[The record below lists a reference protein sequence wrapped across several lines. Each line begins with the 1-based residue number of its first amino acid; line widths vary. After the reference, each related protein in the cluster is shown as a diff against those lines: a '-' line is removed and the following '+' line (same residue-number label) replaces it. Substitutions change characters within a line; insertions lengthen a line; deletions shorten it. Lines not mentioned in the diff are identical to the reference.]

1 MPQHDQ
7 STLMQRESGAS
18 RLQHWHYFLLFWLLI
33 NGVQI
38 AFTELSSDEGYY
50 WFYSSHLQWG
60 YYDHPPMVA
69 LLIRIGHSLFGGEFG
84 VRIFNL
90 LFVTGAIYFFFLLLP
105 QRLRNNKLIFL
116 LLLAAPLVNY
126 LSFLVFPDG
135 PLLFFSMTFLWL
147 FRRFLKE
154 ENLFTAVLLGVS
166 TALMFYS
173 KYHGVLVVFF
183 SFLALPRLILSQFYW
198 LAMIT
203 ALVLFLPHLWW
214 QYQNDFPTF
223 QYHLTGRSD
232 AFSIDLALQFLS
244 QQIVA
249 ISPALIFIPFVAR
262 VQDRFERSLLFIITG
277 TFAFFGFTSFKTFVH
292 FHWTSIAVFPLLYF
306 AARFYSDGSHRKLFR
321 SLVLPFLVLIVA
333 LRVILIFDVGIKS
346 LGEDYYHGRKDWA
359 HAIEKTSNGDPVF
372 FPNNLREAPLY
383 SFYTGKT
390 GVTLYDRPDKKSQ
403 YELWHFEDSLQG
415 RNVLVVNKYEFP
427 GSKKI
432 NTDGGVAKYFT
443 RLADFQS
450 YFNGISIIVKS
461 QSVQQDSVLFSLQI
475 KNERTSSM
483 RTDTAAKFCAKV
495 MQGKDVVKT
504 YTAEGV
510 SFPGLAPQQVF
521 NTAIKLPLNEIRD
534 GDYHVYFGFRKTGLP
549 DSYNSAPFP
558 FKN

>member
-7 STLMQRESGAS
+7 PTLMQRESGVN

-33 NGVQI
+33 NGLQI

-50 WFYSSHLQWG
+50 WFYSRQLQWG

-69 LLIRIGHSLFGGEFG
+69 LLIRIGSFLFGGEFG
-84 VRIFNL
+84 VRIMNL

-105 QRLRNNKLIFL
+105 QRLRNNKLVFL

-126 LSFLVFPDG
+126 LSFLIFPDG
-135 PLLFFSMTFLWL
+135 PLLFFSMVFLWL
-147 FRRFLKE
+147 FRRFLNE
-154 ENLFTAVLLGVS
+154 ENLSTAFLLGLS

-183 SFLALPRLILSQFYW
+183 SFLALPRLIQSRYYW

-214 QYQNDFPTF
+214 QYQNHFPTF

-232 AFSIDLALQFLS
+232 AFSIDLALQFVS
-244 QQIVA
+244 QQIIA
-249 ISPALIFIPFVAR
+249 ISPALVFIPFVAK
-262 VQDRFERSLLFIITG
+262 VHDRFERSLFFIIAG
-277 TFAFFGFTSFKTFVH
+277 SFVFFFFSSFKTFVH

-306 AARFYSDGSHRKLFR
+306 AARFYDDHSHRKLFR
-321 SLVLPFLVLIVA
+321 SLVLPFLVLIIT
-333 LRVILIFDVGIKS
+333 LRFILIFDVGIKS
-346 LGEDYYHGRKDWA
+346 LGEDYYHDRKEWA
-359 HAIEKTSNGDPVF
+359 HAIEKISDGDPVF

-390 GVTLYDRPDKKSQ
+390 GVTLYDRPQKKSQ
-403 YELWHFEDSLQG
+403 YELWHYEDSLQG
-415 RNVLVVNKYEFP
+415 KNVLVVNKYEFP
-427 GSKKI
+427 GSEKI

-443 RLADFQS
+443 RLENFQC
-450 YFNGISIIVKS
+450 YFNGINIILKNQSIK
-461 QSVQQDSVLFSLQI
+461 QDSVLFSLQI

-483 RTDTAAKFCAKV
+483 RADTAAKLCAIV

-504 YTAEGV
+504 YTADDEN
-510 SFPGLAPQQVF
+510 FPGLAPQQAF
-521 NTAIKLPLNEIRD
+521 EAAMKLPVNEIRG
-534 GDYHVYFGFRKTGLP
+534 GDYQVYFGFRKAGLP
-549 DSYNSAPFP
+549 DSYNSTPFA